1 MNKVKGYVIDTMA
14 VNDRKNDAIN
24 NQNKKLK
31 FIEKTINN
39 VVIDES
45 ESLRGSKKKLEV
57 KKKE

>member
-1 MNKVKGYVIDTMA
+1 MA